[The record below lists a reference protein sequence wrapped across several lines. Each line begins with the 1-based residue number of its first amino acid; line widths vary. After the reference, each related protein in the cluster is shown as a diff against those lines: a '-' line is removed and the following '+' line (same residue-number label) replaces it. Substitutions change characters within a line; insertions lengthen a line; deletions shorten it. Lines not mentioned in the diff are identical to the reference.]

1 MSQPYESRDPVHGFV
16 TFSAWE
22 RDIINHEVFQRL
34 RRIRQLAWTEMVYP
48 GAVHTR
54 FEHSLGVMH
63 TATRMFRQLADNSAR
78 LLGDLGISKD
88 TGLDRDLQMVRL
100 AALLHDVGH
109 SPFSHAGEDLMPL
122 DPATSKPFKHEQY
135 SAALIRTLL
144 RDVIDDHPGNQ
155 SFDIRADDV
164 ADLIEGSTR
173 LKQRR
178 LFWRQLIT
186 SQLDADRADY
196 LLRDSHHLG
205 VNYGRYDLERVIVT
219 LTAVRDPQTDDPIL
233 AIREGGWHAA
243 EALVWAR
250 YQMFTQ
256 VYFHKT
262 RVAYDHH
269 VARTMS
275 HILASTAPDQGGS
288 AEGRF
293 PPPTD
298 EASLRQYLAWTDW
311 RVLGLLESGAGGEH
325 GEILRRRRHYRRV
338 YETPEVPDE
347 GDVDTLERV
356 TEALGELLVHVGRPE
371 TSWYKNIGEIQIEQ
385 STGEGPATKPLSSFS
400 RPIRLLGK
408 LNRQYLY
415 VAQEHA
421 DEARARVRQIL
432 SESRPG
438 RES

>member
-1 MSQPYESRDPVHGFV
+1 MAHSYEIRDPIHGFV
-16 TFSAWE
+16 PFTEWE

-63 TATRMFRQLADNSAR
+63 TATRMFDRLANHSAR
-78 LLGDLGISKD
+78 LLQELGIERG
-88 TGLDRDLQMVRL
+88 TGLDRDRQLVRL

-122 DPATSKPFKHEQY
+122 DPSTGKPYKHEQY
-135 SAALIRTLL
+135 SAAIIRELL
-144 RDVIDDHPGNQ
+144 RGVINDHRANE
-155 SFDIRADDV
+155 SFSITADEV
-164 ADLIEGSTR
+164 AELIEGNAR

-205 VNYGRYDLERVIVT
+205 VHYGRYDLERIIVS
-219 LTAVRDPQTDDPIL
+219 LTAVRDPDTDDPIL
-233 AIREGGWHAA
+233 AIEEGGWHAA

-269 VARTMS
+269 VAKAMGEV
-275 HILASTAPDQGGS
+275 LKAAQEAGGS
-288 AEGRF
+288 PDGRF

-298 EASLRQYLAWTDW
+298 AESLRAYLEWTDW
-311 RVLGLLESGAGGEH
+311 RVLGMLEAGHGGEH
-325 GEILRRRRHYRRV
+325 GDILLQRRHHRLV
-338 YETPEVPDE
+338 HQTPELP
-347 GDVDTLERV
+347 GEREEEFLLRV
-356 TEALGELLVHVGRPE
+356 SEALGDLLVHVGKPE
-371 TSWYKNIGEIQIEQ
+371 TSWYKSVGEIQIARPE
-385 STGEGPATKPLSSFS
+385 SARPATIPLSSLS
-400 RPIRLLGK
+400 RPIQQLGK
-408 LNRQYLY
+408 LNRQFLY
-415 VAQEHA
+415 APFERAEAAREIVRTTLHA
-421 DEARARVRQIL
+421 AE
-432 SESRPG
+432 EKP
-438 RES
+438 